1 MIILVTA
8 GIKALHVDSR
18 YEKLVKNGRK
28 MRRAI
33 NNQIYAYLRI
43 QYAALQIVN
52 PLLNDFILRKLVVFI
67 RMGRRQVIMQTFC
80 GDSSDVESL

>member
-43 QYAALQIVN
+43 EYAALQIVN
-52 PLLNDFILRKLVVFI
+52 PLLNEKLAVFI
-67 RMGRRQVIMQTFC
+67 RVGRREQN
-80 GDSSDVESL
+80 LH